1 MKPRSRLQISLCCLG
16 GLLIG
21 STALGQQDPRAV
33 IVRPATV
40 ATAGDVRSLRAS
52 AQRAPATAKR
62 YWADYAGKAIRRSNL
77 DGSNVETV
85 ASDVNGPYGTSYDPE
100 TGYVLWTS
108 SGDEKVQMAPAN
120 AYSAAAT
127 TLNSS
132 FEDYFA
138 IVVNGSNSD
147 TSYGVVNGQ
156 IIRLTR
162 SHDSEYEQR
171 DVLYTLASPDEVYGL
186 ALSPDNSALYLGDI
200 EGRMTQKLSLSSLQ
214 KAALVYDNSE
224 PQPALSPAVSEEPAR
239 TSAPN
244 LAEPYPVSLSWAP
257 ESLYLQPQQTATPRL
272 SSTEESR

>member
-1 MKPRSRLQISLCCLG
+1 M
-16 GLLIG
+16 G

-33 IVRPATV
+33 VVRPSPV
-40 ATAGDVRSLRAS
+40 AKAGDTRSPRAL
-52 AQRAPATAKR
+52 APHAPATAKR

-77 DGSNVETV
+77 DGSNVETL

-120 AYSAAAT
+120 GYSAGST

-138 IVVNGSNSD
+138 IVVRGSNSD

-162 SHDSEYEQR
+162 SHTSEYEQR
-171 DVLYTLASPDEVYGL
+171 DVLYTLASPDEVHGL

-200 EGRMTQKLSLSSLQ
+200 QGRMTQKLSLSSLQ
-214 KAALVYDNSE
+214 KTSLVYDNSE
-224 PQPALSPAVSEEPAR
+224 PQPASSTAVHEEPAR
-239 TSAPN
+239 TREPS
-244 LAEPYPVSLSWAP
+244 LVEPYPVSLSWTP
-257 ESLYLQPQQTATPRL
+257 ESLSPRPEQTVTPRP
-272 SSTEESR
+272 SSTEETR

>member
-1 MKPRSRLQISLCCLG
+1 V
-16 GLLIG
+16 
-21 STALGQQDPRAV
+21 V
-33 IVRPATV
+33 IVRPSTV
-40 ATAGDVRSLRAS
+40 ARSPGAS
-52 AQRAPATAKR
+52 AQRAPTTAKR

-77 DGSNVETV
+77 DGSNVETL
-85 ASDVNGPYGTSYDPE
+85 ATDVNGPYGTSYDPE

-120 AYSAAAT
+120 GVSTGAT

-162 SHDSEYEQR
+162 SHNSEYEQR
-171 DVLYTLASPDEVYGL
+171 DVLYTLSSPDEVHGL
-186 ALSPDNSALYLGDI
+186 ALSPDNSALYLGDLQ
-200 EGRMTQKLSLSSLQ
+200 GRMTQKLSLSTLQ
-214 KAALVYDNSE
+214 KTSLVYDNNE
-224 PQPALSPAVSEEPAR
+224 PQPALSPAAHEEPAR
-239 TSAPN
+239 TKEPS
-244 LAEPYPVSLSWAP
+244 LAEPYPVSLSWEP
-257 ESLYLQPQQTATPRL
+257 ESLYLQPEQTATPRR